1 MMKKWLFC
9 LVAFILSFPAVAEWH
24 TWVQKDAFDDQQT
37 AMMVGIGT
45 MDFGIALDCSNDS
58 LFAGITKE
66 TDKVNIALFGSSKDL
81 IFRIDEFPAVK
92 TTGVLAARNEKMYI
106 YKIEDEQKIKELLSY
121 LRKAQKRVLAGVK
134 EPSEERGASFNVTP
148 TGSTTA
154 VNKFI
159 KACNIKIPE

>member
-1 MMKKWLFC
+1 MIKKRYFL

-81 IFRIDEFPAVK
+81 I
-92 TTGVLAARNEKMYI
+92 
-106 YKIEDEQKIKELLSY
+106 
-121 LRKAQKRVLAGVK
+121 
-134 EPSEERGASFNVTP
+134 
-148 TGSTTA
+148 
-154 VNKFI
+154 
-159 KACNIKIPE
+159 